1 MMVDFHLYVARSHA
15 QVGRREI
22 QAHIHKI
29 LGIVFL
35 VLIHLPEAQEVL
47 IEGFEEFF
55 LHGLVFSEFWF
66 FALNAFAY
74 IPIGSAISQIIT
86 RGRHLGDVIAYLSHG
101 GRIVYHPLGLTK
113 EQIHFLVSFKV
124 NFGYGI

>member
-1 MMVDFHLYVARSHA
+1 MIDFHLYVARSHA

-29 LGIVFL
+29 FGIVFL
-35 VLIHLPEAQEVL
+35 VLIHLPEAQEIL

-55 LHGLVFSEFWF
+55 LHGLVFAEFRLF
-66 FALNAFAY
+66 PLDAFTY
-74 IPIGSAISQIIT
+74 IPICCTIGKIIA

-101 GRIVYHPLGLTK
+101 GRIFYHPLGLTK
-113 EQIHFLVSFKV
+113 EQKHFLVSFNV
-124 NFGYGI
+124 DFGYGI